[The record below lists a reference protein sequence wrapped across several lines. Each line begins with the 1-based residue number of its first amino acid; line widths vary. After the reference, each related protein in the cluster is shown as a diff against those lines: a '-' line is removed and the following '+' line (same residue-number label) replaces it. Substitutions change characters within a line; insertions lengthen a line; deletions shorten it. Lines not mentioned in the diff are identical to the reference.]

1 VAWRNDDGL
10 VDRVVIVTGAGGG
23 IGRAVCEALDE
34 AGARIFA
41 VDVSPEAVG
50 RALDGLRGT
59 GHSGGAYDLADL
71 ATHSEIISRALQG
84 GTLAAL
90 AHLAAVLRRQPTVDD
105 ITEDDWDAQLDVN
118 LKATFFLNRA
128 VQRAFV
134 AQGTG
139 GAIVNFASQ
148 GWWTGGFGGSVVYS
162 ASKGGIVSMSRG
174 LARSFAPSGVRVN
187 VVSPGAV
194 DTPMLRGGMSDEALE
209 SFVSMIPLGRLADP
223 SELAGSVLF
232 LASGASSYI
241 TGALINVSGGQLMY

>member
-1 VAWRNDDGL
+1 MAWRNDDGL

-23 IGRAVCEALDE
+23 IGRAVCEALDQ

-41 VDVSPEAVG
+41 VDVSPEAVD
-50 RALDGLRGT
+50 RALDGLSGT
-59 GHSGGAYDLADL
+59 GHAGGAYDLGDL
-71 ATHSEIISRALQG
+71 ATHDEILSRARAG
-84 GTLAAL
+84 GQLAAL
-90 AHLAAVLRRQPTVDD
+90 AHLAAVLRRQATVDD
-105 ITEDDWDAQLDVN
+105 VTEEDWDAQLDVN

-128 VQRAFV
+128 TQRAFV

-139 GAIVNFASQ
+139 GSIVNFASQ

-232 LASGASSYI
+232 LASDASSYI